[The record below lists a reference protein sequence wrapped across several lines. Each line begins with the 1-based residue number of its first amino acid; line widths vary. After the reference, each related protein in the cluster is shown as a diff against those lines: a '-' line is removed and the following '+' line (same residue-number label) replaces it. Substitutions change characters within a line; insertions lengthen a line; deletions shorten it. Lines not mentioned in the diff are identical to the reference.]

1 MSQSLN
7 SKIILGAGC
16 VALFFPGAFVFGF
29 PGVMAGQWQAFFHVN
44 KAQIGKI
51 MFYILAGTGC
61 SMYIAGRLMEKFTP
75 RLIILTGNLACSS
88 ALFFVAQ
95 ASSMDLVY
103 LWAFIEGFFCSF
115 VYIPCLSIF
124 QKIFPDSRGFV
135 IGILNLI
142 FGGAAAV
149 MSPVF
154 AYVLLSRGYETSC
167 YTWAFVSILAGFAA
181 FFFIK
186 IPNVE
191 TTDCGPEASAPPLS
205 LINTLKMSSFWF
217 LWVVWAL
224 AGASGIS
231 LIVLASSFGRHLG
244 CGIGEYIYI
253 LTAFNVLNGIGR
265 IICGKLADKYR
276 KQKIMACIFSMA
288 GTAYLLMPYSGSIYF
303 VSFLACFVG
312 LAFGGLFTVSAP
324 LVTDVFGL
332 ENFGRIFGL
341 VFTAYGFLAGFL
353 GPWMSGMILDATG
366 SDYRIVF
373 TIFAVFY
380 FVSSILIMR
389 ISRPEKIWRK
399 INEASC

>member
-1 MSQSLN
+1 MSQPLN
-7 SKIILGAGC
+7 RKIILGAGC

-29 PGVMAGQWQAFFHVN
+29 PGVMAGQWQDFFN
-44 KAQIGKI
+44 ANNAQIGRI

-61 SMYIAGRLMEKFTP
+61 SMYIAGRLMEKITP
-75 RLIILTGNLACSS
+75 RLIILTGNLVCSS
-88 ALFFVAQ
+88 AMFFVAR
-95 ASSMDLVY
+95 ASSMDQVY
-103 LWAFIEGFFCSF
+103 LWAFIEGFFCGF

-124 QKIFPDSRGFV
+124 QGIFPGSRGLMTGV
-135 IGILNLI
+135 LNLT

-154 AYVLLSRGYETSC
+154 AWILLSRGYGASC
-167 YTWAFVSILAGFAA
+167 YTAASASIIAGIAA
-181 FFFIK
+181 FFFINVPK
-186 IPNVE
+186 VE
-191 TTDCGPEASAPPLS
+191 TTDCGPEVSAQSLS
-205 LINTLKMSSFWF
+205 FVNTLKLPSFWL

-244 CGIGEYIYI
+244 YGIRQYVYI

-265 IICGKLADKYR
+265 IICGRLADKYS
-276 KQKIMACIFSMA
+276 KQRIMASIFSMA
-288 GTAYLLMPYSGSIYF
+288 GLAYLIMPYSGSIYF

-324 LVTDVFGL
+324 LVTEVFGL

-373 TIFAVFY
+373 A
-380 FVSSILIMR
+380 ILQCFILFLQF
-389 ISRPEKIWRK
+389 
-399 INEASC
+399 